1 MSFRPPVSEL
11 SVDFHKLFSRLFR
24 FMSLLVMG
32 IMCLSYSPVFQ
43 IPICQIES
51 SHSAVSVLVLPLSS
65 VLKYSVS
72 NWKEVVDDVIMWPDS
87 SVTVC
92 VDEVMRTRGRWCML
106 PMPFISKPMQLTLRL
121 ETVSHC
127 IVHDIVTC
135 RASVTGC
142 MDVLSVYITSKK
154 SLNTSKIQGWTYEY
168 AIILKPGVSV
178 RRELMSWLNS
188 PVTA

>member
-92 VDEVMRTRGRWCML
+92 VDEVMAYKRTLMYVANALHQQADAADAETRNCKPLHRPWYSDVQGFRYWMYGR
-106 PMPFISKPMQLTLRL
+106 IIR
-121 ETVSHC
+121 
-127 IVHDIVTC
+127 
-135 RASVTGC
+135 
-142 MDVLSVYITSKK
+142 VYHVQ
-154 SLNTSKIQGWTYEY
+154 KIPKY
-168 AIILKPGVSV
+168 AQNPGVDV
-178 RRELMSWLNS
+178 WIRHNFEARRQRTTRIDV
-188 PVTA
+188 VT